1 MEYNHQI
8 ARAEFATR
16 EDYPLEHTHEDN
28 SKEQIFNSLSDDQDR
43 GDLFYAEANQAQD
56 PTAYQTR
63 QDDMRIDDNEY
74 AAEEFKEVLDP

>member
-1 MEYNHQI
+1 MQQPPIEYDHQI

-43 GDLFYAEANQAQD
+43 GD
-56 PTAYQTR
+56 
-63 QDDMRIDDNEY
+63 
-74 AAEEFKEVLDP
+74 